1 MKINKIKLIVA
12 IVMIPAAFIGGIALM
27 RSAFDMPVVEISIPE
42 RKEKEIEPAPVLV
55 PAIEIPESITVK
67 EAKQELKQ
75 STSTE
80 AMVSNEL
87 PAAPIPKRVL
97 LDVPF
102 TVQAPFGGW
111 ADERQDYGCEEASI
125 LMAMRWVRGETLSPA
140 QAEQEIIAISE
151 FEKEHY
157 GDFHDTSA
165 QDTLK
170 VMKAYFNYE
179 NAFVK
184 FDISAEDIKAELA
197 EGNAVIVPIDG
208 TKVGNPYYTPPG
220 PPKHKIVIR
229 GYDDA
234 TQEFI
239 TNDSGTKR
247 GEEYR
252 YGYDVLE
259 GALLDY
265 PTGINEPITE
275 IKTAMIVIKKP

>member
-1 MKINKIKLIVA
+1 MTTRERIVIAAAVLIPV
-12 IVMIPAAFIGGIALM
+12 AFIGGIVFM
-27 RSAFDMPVVEISIPE
+27 KSAFDMLVVEISIPQQRE
-42 RKEKEIEPAPVLV
+42 VEDLTPSPAPEM
-55 PAIEIPESITVK
+55 PASQDAA
-67 EAKQELKQ
+67 EAKPTEQETDII
-75 STSTE
+75 SE
-80 AMVSNEL
+80 ATASREL
-87 PAAPIPKRVL
+87 PGTAISGRIL

-151 FEKEHY
+151 FEKENY

-184 FDISAEDIKAELA
+184 FDIGAEDIKAELA

-239 TNDSGTKR
+239 TNDPGTKR

-275 IKTAMIVIKKP
+275 IKTAMIVIKKL

>member
-1 MKINKIKLIVA
+1 MTTRERIVIA
-12 IVMIPAAFIGGIALM
+12 AAVLIPAAFIGGIVLM
-27 RSAFDMPVVEISIPE
+27 RSAFDILVVEISIPE
-42 RKEKEIEPAPVLV
+42 QKEKRTAPAPVPTV
-55 PAIEIPESITVK
+55 EISEPVALEEIRQTM
-67 EAKQELKQ
+67 KQ

-80 AMVSNEL
+80 AIVSHEP
-87 PAAPIPKRVL
+87 PAATIPQRVL

-125 LMAMRWVRGETLSPA
+125 LMAMRWARGETLTAA

-151 FEKEHY
+151 FEKEQY

-170 VMKAYFNYE
+170 VMKAYFKYE
-179 NAFVK
+179 NAFVQ
-184 FDISAEDIKAELA
+184 FDIGTEDIKAELA
-197 EGNAVIVPIDG
+197 KGNVVIVPIDG
-208 TKVGNPYYTPPG
+208 RNVGNPYYTPPG

-239 TNDSGTKR
+239 TNDPGTKR
-247 GEEYR
+247 GEGYR

-275 IKTAMIVIKKP
+275 IKTAMIVIKKL

>member
-1 MKINKIKLIVA
+1 MNINTIKLIAA
-12 IVMIPAAFIGGIALM
+12 ITMISIAFIGGIVFM
-27 RSAFDMPVVEISIPE
+27 RSAFDMPIVEISIPE
-42 RKEKEIEPAPVLV
+42 RKEKMTAPALV
-55 PAIEIPESITVK
+55 PMVEISEPVAPEEGGQTM
-67 EAKQELKQ
+67 KQ

-80 AMVSNEL
+80 AIVSNEL
-87 PAAPIPKRVL
+87 PAATIPQRVL

-111 ADERQDYGCEEASI
+111 ADARQDYGCEEASI

-140 QAEQEIIAISE
+140 QAEQEIIALSD
-151 FEKEHY
+151 FEKEQY

-170 VMKAYFNYE
+170 VLKAYFNYE

-184 FDISAEDIKAELA
+184 YDIGTEDIKAELA
-197 EGNAVIVPIDG
+197 QGNVVIVPIDG

-265 PTGINEPITE
+265 PTGIDEPIAE
-275 IKTAMIVIKKP
+275 IRTAMIVIKKP

>member
-1 MKINKIKLIVA
+1 MKINEIKLIVV
-12 IVMIPAAFIGGIALM
+12 IVMVFEAFIGGIFVM
-27 RSAFDMPVVEISIPE
+27 KNAFEMPIVEISIPQQKI
-42 RKEKEIEPAPVLV
+42 KEKAPILTPV
-55 PAIEIPESITVK
+55 IEIPVPQVAKEVK
-67 EAKQELKQ
+67 SEQKQ
-75 STSTE
+75 STNTE
-80 AMVSNEL
+80 AIVSNEL
-87 PAAPIPKRVL
+87 SDVVTPRQIL

-111 ADERQDYGCEEASI
+111 ADVRQDYGCEEASM
-125 LMAMRWVRGETLSPA
+125 LMAMRWVRGETLTPA

-151 FEKEHY
+151 FEKEEY

-170 VMKAYFNYE
+170 VMKAYFGYE
-179 NAFVK
+179 NAFVR
-184 FDISAEDIKAELA
+184 FDIGTEDIKAELTR
-197 EGNAVIVPIDG
+197 GNVVIVPIDG

-220 PPKHKIVIR
+220 PPKHKLVIR

-239 TNDSGTKR
+239 ANDSGTKR
-247 GEEYR
+247 GEAYR
-252 YGYDVLE
+252 YPYAVLE

-275 IKTAMIVIKKP
+275 IRTAMIVVEKP